1 LGDNARLISGSF
13 WLQCKPMIPEEQPV
27 PAPSNRRPPPRHRPR
42 PQSRAPR
49 GHIPPPKNPE
59 TVSFLCDV
67 MLGKLARELR
77 LLGLDVEYDR
87 NLGGMPAYRV
97 ARQGGRILLTRTNKL
112 RGLPGTIYVP
122 GQLAPEQ
129 VAQVKAEID
138 AGLKPVAPVAEEVP
152 ATPAPAARPAPTRP
166 QPVGVPAPAR
176 PVAPP
181 AEKIAAFG
189 RCLQCNVPLEQITRE
204 QARPSVPFFI
214 YQIHHDFR
222 GCPKCRKVFW
232 PGNHVEQMAQR
243 AGPPP
248 RPRRLF
254 RGGPRRQQNTG
265 DKK

>member
-1 LGDNARLISGSF
+1 
-13 WLQCKPMIPEEQPV
+13 M
-27 PAPSNRRPPPRHRPR
+27 
-42 PQSRAPR
+42 
-49 GHIPPPKNPE
+49 
-59 TVSFLCDV
+59 VSFLCDV

-77 LLGLDVEYDR
+77 LLGYDVEYDR

-97 ARQGGRILLTRTNKL
+97 ARQSGRILLTRTNKL

-129 VAQVKAEID
+129 VAQVKAEVE
-138 AGLKPVAPVAEEVP
+138 AGLKPAVPVAAEEP
-152 ATPAPAARPAPTRP
+152 ATPPPTDKPPQPRP
-166 QPVGVPAPAR
+166 QPERTSAPAR
-176 PVAPP
+176 PVSPP
-181 AEKIAAFG
+181 AEKIAAYG
-189 RCLQCNVPLEQITRE
+189 RCLQCNVPLEKLTRE
-204 QARPSVPFFI
+204 QARPLVPFFI

-232 PGNHVEQMAQR
+232 PGDHVEQMAQR

-248 RPRRLF
+248 RPRRSY

>member
-1 LGDNARLISGSF
+1 
-13 WLQCKPMIPEEQPV
+13 
-27 PAPSNRRPPPRHRPR
+27 
-42 PQSRAPR
+42 
-49 GHIPPPKNPE
+49 
-59 TVSFLCDV
+59 

-87 NLGGMPAYRV
+87 NLGGMPAYKV
-97 ARQGGRILLTRTNKL
+97 ARQSGRILLTRTNKL
-112 RGLPGTIYVP
+112 KGLPGTVYVP
-122 GQLAPEQ
+122 SQLAPEQ

-138 AGLKPVAPVAEEVP
+138 AGLKPAVPVAEAAPTPQP
-152 ATPAPAARPAPTRP
+152 ADKPAAARPQP
-166 QPVGVPAPAR
+166 QPESAPAPAR
-176 PVAPP
+176 PPSPP

-189 RCLQCNVPLEQITRE
+189 RCLQCNVPLEQLTRE

-248 RPRRLF
+248 RPRRIF
-254 RGGPRRQQNTG
+254 RGRPRRQQNEDT
-265 DKK
+265 K

>member
-1 LGDNARLISGSF
+1 MS
-13 WLQCKPMIPEEQPV
+13 PEEQPV
-27 PAPSNRRPPPRHRPR
+27 PQPENPRPPQRQRPR
-42 PQSRAPR
+42 PQNRPPR
-49 GHIPPPKNPE
+49 GRIPPPKNPE

-77 LLGLDVEYDR
+77 LLGYDAEYDR

-97 ARQGGRILLTRTNKL
+97 ARRSGRILLTRTNKL

-122 GQLAPEQ
+122 SQLAPEQ
-129 VAQVKAEID
+129 VTQVKAEVD
-138 AGLKPVAPVAEEVP
+138 AGLKPAVPVADEAPATAAPVDKPVP
-152 ATPAPAARPAPTRP
+152 PRP
-166 QPVGVPAPAR
+166 QPQRAPGPSR
-176 PVAPP
+176 PSSPP
-181 AEKIAAFG
+181 AERIAPFG
-189 RCLQCNVPLEQITRE
+189 RCLSCNVPLEQLTRE

-248 RPRRLF
+248 RPRRIF
-254 RGGPRRQQNTG
+254 RGRPRRPQNTE
-265 DKK
+265 DTK

>member
-1 LGDNARLISGSF
+1 
-13 WLQCKPMIPEEQPV
+13 MIPEEQPV
-27 PAPSNRRPPPRHRPR
+27 PPPPNRRPPSRRRPR

-49 GHIPPPKNPE
+49 GQIAPPKNPE
-59 TVSFLCDV
+59 AVSFLCDV

-87 NLGGMPAYRV
+87 NLGGLPAYKV
-97 ARQGGRILLTRTNKL
+97 ARQSGRILLTRTNKL

-138 AGLKPVAPVAEEVP
+138 AGLKPVAPVVEEVP
-152 ATPAPAARPAPTRP
+152 ATPEPAAKAAPPRPS
-166 QPVGVPAPAR
+166 PVSTPSPVHQ
-176 PVAPP
+176 VAPP
-181 AEKIAAFG
+181 AEKIAAYG
-189 RCLQCNVPLEQITRE
+189 RCLQCNVPLEKITRE

-265 DKK
+265 ETK

>member
-1 LGDNARLISGSF
+1 
-13 WLQCKPMIPEEQPV
+13 
-27 PAPSNRRPPPRHRPR
+27 
-42 PQSRAPR
+42 
-49 GHIPPPKNPE
+49 
-59 TVSFLCDV
+59 

-87 NLGGMPAYRV
+87 NLGGLPAYKV
-97 ARQGGRILLTRTNKL
+97 ARQSGRILLTRTNKL

-138 AGLKPVAPVAEEVP
+138 AGLKPVVPIADEVP
-152 ATPAPAARPAPTRP
+152 ATPGPAAKPAPARPRAE
-166 QPVGVPAPAR
+166 VVSAPAPAR

-248 RPRRLF
+248 RPRRSF

>member
-1 LGDNARLISGSF
+1 
-13 WLQCKPMIPEEQPV
+13 
-27 PAPSNRRPPPRHRPR
+27 
-42 PQSRAPR
+42 
-49 GHIPPPKNPE
+49 
-59 TVSFLCDV
+59 

-87 NLGGMPAYRV
+87 NLGGLPAYKV
-97 ARQGGRILLTRTNKL
+97 ARQNGRILLTRTNKL

-152 ATPAPAARPAPTRP
+152 ATPEPSAKPAPPRP
-166 QPVGVPAPAR
+166 SPVSTPSPVHQ
-176 PVAPP
+176 VAPP
-181 AEKIAAFG
+181 AEKIAAYG
-189 RCLQCNVPLEQITRE
+189 RCLQCNVPLEKITRE
-204 QARPSVPFFI
+204 QARPLVPFFI

-248 RPRRLF
+248 RQRRLF
-254 RGGPRRQQNTG
+254 RGGPRKQQNTG
-265 DKK
+265 ETK

>member
-1 LGDNARLISGSF
+1 MS
-13 WLQCKPMIPEEQPV
+13 PEEQPA
-27 PAPSNRRPPPRHRPR
+27 PAPASRRPPRRHRPHGR
-42 PQSRAPR
+42 GPR
-49 GHIPPPKNPE
+49 GHIAPPKNPE
-59 TVSFLCDV
+59 AASFLCDV

-77 LLGLDVEYDR
+77 LLGYDAEYDR

-97 ARQGGRILLTRTNKL
+97 ARQRGRILLTRTNKL

-122 GQLAPEQ
+122 SQLAPEQ
-129 VAQVKAEID
+129 VAQVKAEIE
-138 AGLKPVAPVAEEVP
+138 AGLKPAVPVAEEAP
-152 ATPAPAARPAPTRP
+152 ATAPPVDKPAQPRPQPERTPAPVRPAS
-166 QPVGVPAPAR
+166 
-176 PVAPP
+176 PP
-181 AEKIAAFG
+181 AERIAPFG
-189 RCLQCNVPLEQITRE
+189 RCLQCNVPLEQLTRE

-222 GCPKCRKVFW
+222 GCPKCRKVYW

-243 AGPPP
+243 AGPPQ